1 MTKFN
6 VVSEKKMLPVKKSV
20 KQGQLVTDIVK
31 KILEIK
37 HSYSVMGNGFLGF
50 FGDYQAK
57 EYNQKDLL

>member
-1 MTKFN
+1 
-6 VVSEKKMLPVKKSV
+6 MLPVKKRV

-50 FGDYQAK
+50 LGDYQAK